1 MPPKSELFL
10 VEPSSGGKPLENLS
24 PTGTGVRCR
33 GNKFKLQLM
42 YTGTFFNNRN
52 MNPVAPEAYLPKFRQ
67 KKSKAPIPIK
77 ALFLVDSQRDLYE
90 ECFACSRSSSFSK
103 CLRKRDLCNKL
114 SRTRGS
120 KLNLS

>member
-10 VEPSSGGKPLENLS
+10 VEPSSGGKPLENLA
-24 PTGTGVRCR
+24 PTGTGVRFR

-67 KKSKAPIPIK
+67 KKARPP
-77 ALFLVDSQRDLYE
+77 FQ
-90 ECFACSRSSSFSK
+90 
-103 CLRKRDLCNKL
+103 
-114 SRTRGS
+114 
-120 KLNLS
+120 